1 MHDKQDYFIHIRNL
15 KEASN
20 QGLILKKV
28 HKIIKLNQN
37 AWLKLYIDM
46 NIELRKK
53 MQKVIFFRLRNN
65 AVFGECKKT

>member
-15 KEASN
+15 KEALN